1 MWKVHENY
9 YNVVSRCCPN
19 ITVSASMTCSSLHYV
34 LTHVDL
40 DVETISKFAQME
52 FKHGEPER
60 GRTIFEGLLSSYPKR
75 IDIWSVYV
83 DMEIKAGDQ
92 EIIRRLF
99 ERLTSMKVSS
109 KKMKFFFKKWL
120 QYEKEHG
127 TEEDAE
133 RVKEKALDYVNS
145 ADRA

>member
-1 MWKVHENY
+1 MNGSMSILYAYK
-9 YNVVSRCCPN
+9 CCQS
-19 ITVSASMTCSSLHYV
+19 T
-34 LTHVDL
+34 

-127 TEEDAE
+127 SEEDAE